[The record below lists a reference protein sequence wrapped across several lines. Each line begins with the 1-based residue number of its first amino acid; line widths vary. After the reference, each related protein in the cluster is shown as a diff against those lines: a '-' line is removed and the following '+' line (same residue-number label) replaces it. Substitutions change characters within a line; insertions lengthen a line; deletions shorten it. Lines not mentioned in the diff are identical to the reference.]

1 MLEVQVLLTESKLTE
16 DFLCGLERRYL
27 AEKFFY
33 WFPLSVKA
41 WLDLCSGAQ
50 PYKNYS
56 RSYELVSRHAAD
68 IASRCRCAAIEV
80 VGLGAGQG
88 DKDLLILQALRGLG
102 AAVHYR
108 PLDSSQAL
116 LEIALA
122 GARKSGVEARG
133 LKADLEDPR
142 TAEMLAASAK
152 EPRLYLLLG
161 NSLGVIDPFAF
172 LTTLRHLLR
181 NEDRLLLDA
190 EIYGGDDTM
199 AGYDNPVNRRF
210 AFAPLASLGL
220 EEGRDGTLVFENQT
234 DKKLKG
240 LYVVSKHF
248 QAARRLKISVAGR
261 WVELEASDKIAMN
274 ASWKYSPAAFEK
286 LFRENGGLQPLG
298 EYASDDER
306 FRMVFAARSPARGG
320 GPREP

>member
-41 WLDLCSGAQ
+41 WLDLCSVAQ

-56 RSYELVSRHAAD
+56 RSYELVRRHAAD
-68 IASRCRCAAIEV
+68 IASRCGCAAVEV

-122 GARKSGVEARG
+122 GARKRGVEARG
-133 LKADLEDPR
+133 LKADLEDLR
-142 TAEMLAASAK
+142 TAEMLTASAK

-199 AGYDNPVNRRF
+199 AGYDNPANRRF

-220 EEGRDGTLVFENQT
+220 EEGRDGALMFENQT
-234 DKKLKG
+234 DKRLEG
-240 LYVVSKHF
+240 LRVVTKHF

-261 WVELEASDKIAMN
+261 WVEFEAGDKIAMN

-286 LFRENGGLQPLG
+286 LLRENGGLQPLR
-298 EYASDDER
+298 EYKSDDGR
-306 FRMVFAARSPARGG
+306 FRMVLAARSPARGG
-320 GPREP
+320 EPREP